1 MAAPELNGRVA
12 DHDVAP
18 MFLARWSPRAF
29 TGEPMPDEVL
39 ASLFEAARWAPSS
52 FNMQPWRFV
61 WARRGDGDWDRLFEA
76 LIDYNKAWVAGASAL
91 IFAVSHRVRRRS
103 DGSAEPL
110 YSHSFD
116 TGAAWACLALQ
127 AHLMGW
133 AAHGM
138 TGFDPARAYVALGV
152 AEADYRVE
160 AAIAVGRPA
169 DASVL
174 PEPYR
179 SREVPSGRE
188 PIERFTF
195 QGRLGV

>member
-1 MAAPELNGRVA
+1 MPPPVLNGRLA
-12 DHDVAP
+12 DHDVEP

-29 TGEPMPDEVL
+29 TGEPVPDDVL
-39 ASLFEAARWAPSS
+39 MSLFEAARWAPSS

-61 WARRGDGDWDRLFEA
+61 YARRNDADWPRLFDT

-91 IFAVSHRVRRRS
+91 IFAISHRVRRRS
-103 DGSAEPL
+103 DGSLEAL

-127 AHLMGW
+127 AHLLGW

-138 TGFDPARAYVALGV
+138 TGFDPARAYVAMDIP
-152 AEADYRVE
+152 EPDFRIE
-160 AAIAVGRPA
+160 AAIAVGRPT
-169 DASVL
+169 DAVVL

-179 SREVPSGRE
+179 SRETPSGRE
-188 PIERFTF
+188 PVETF
-195 QGRLGV
+195 IFKGRLRL

>member
-29 TGEPMPDEVL
+29 TGEPMPDDVL

-61 WARRGDGDWDRLFEA
+61 WARRGDADWDRLFEA

-91 IFAVSHRVRRRS
+91 IFAVSHRVRHRS

-127 AHLMGW
+127 AHLTGW

-138 TGFDPARAYVALGV
+138 TGFDPAKAYAALGV
-152 AEADYRVE
+152 AE
-160 AAIAVGRPA
+160 A

-188 PIERFTF
+188 PIERFAF